1 MAFTTN
7 RAKATVMIVDDQPI
21 VRQGF
26 AMLLKIQ
33 SDLEM
38 CSEAADLTEALQT
51 YQRCQPD
58 LVVIDI
64 SLKEGNGLELTKDL
78 VAMDPNTKILM
89 CSIHDEMLYAERA
102 LRAGA
107 KGYISKDAESQ
118 MLLTAM
124 RRILD
129 GQLYLSKR
137 MTDRMLVRVVSGNKE
152 EWKISPMDSLS
163 DRELEVF
170 EEIGHGFTTR
180 QIAHK
185 LSLSPKTIETYRE
198 NLKQKLNLQ
207 NATELTQH
215 AVKWTLENTERRR
228 AVGLGSIEKYL
239 SDQPEWARVRLAPG
253 TGG

>member
-1 MAFTTN
+1 MALTTV

-26 AMLLKIQ
+26 AMLLKPHT
-33 SDLEM
+33 DLDL
-38 CSEAADLTEALQT
+38 CAEAADLTEAIKL
-51 YQRCQPD
+51 YQQIRPD
-58 LVVIDI
+58 LVIIDI
-64 SLKEGNGLELTKDL
+64 SLKAGSGLELTKDL
-78 VAMDPNTKILM
+78 VALDANARILM

-107 KGYISKDAESQ
+107 KGYVSKDADSQ
-118 MLLTAM
+118 VLTLAM
-124 RRILD
+124 RRVLD

-152 EWKISPMDSLS
+152 EWKLSPMDSLS

-170 EEIGHGFTTR
+170 EEIGQGFTTR

-215 AVKWTLENTERRR
+215 AVKWTLETTERQGVQS
-228 AVGLGSIEKYL
+228 A
-239 SDQPEWARVRLAPG
+239 
-253 TGG
+253 

>member
-1 MAFTTN
+1 MAITTSTE
-7 RAKATVMIVDDQPI
+7 KATVMIVDDQPI

-26 AMLLKIQ
+26 AMLLDIQ
-33 SDLEM
+33 PDLEM
-38 CSEAADLTEALQT
+38 CSEASDLTEAL
-51 YQRCQPD
+51 RCYREFRPD
-58 LVVIDI
+58 LVVIDV

-78 VAMDPNTKILM
+78 VAMDPGCKILM
-89 CSIHDEMLYAERA
+89 CSIHDETLYAERA

-107 KGYISKDAESQ
+107 KGYVSKDAESQ
-118 MLLTAM
+118 VLLAAM
-124 RRILD
+124 RRVLD

-137 MTDRMLVRVVSGNKE
+137 MTDRMLVRVVGGNKD
-152 EWKISPMDSLS
+152 EWKISPMESLS

-198 NLKQKLNLQ
+198 NLKQKLNLR

-215 AVKWTLENTERRR
+215 AVKWMLENTER
-228 AVGLGSIEKYL
+228 AGVQS
-239 SDQPEWARVRLAPG
+239 A
-253 TGG
+253 